1 MDNKILI
8 IIAVVI
14 LFLVFSMRKKPG
26 VSTDAKK
33 AAASNKNKKSAASNK
48 NKKSASAA
56 AKKKK
61 PKNGEEDVPVPE
73 SLVNEQESTEDK
85 DSKLTKKPSEVSSTD
100 RFFMYGPWL
109 TKASEFV
116 DVELI
121 SVDPVDGNIYMLQS
135 GEHVKMVNDAG
146 VAKYY
151 TGKTSDFDRANW
163 NSYTDAQGNYKLRKC
178 NLNCNTG
185 CDESREC
192 VYEKITTGN
201 KFNIKNKGNGY
212 CVHPKDGTGGNNT
225 ELVFNSNC
233 GDNNKINYELLPGG
247 QLQHV
252 ASGRCVHPR
261 GNLEN
266 GTALMLHDICDDRDW
281 IKFDLLKNGLIRHRP
296 SGKCVLPEGGAGA
309 DNGKRLHL
317 WDSCNTSANN
327 NFEFVEYK
335 DTIKNYKKFDN
346 LDYGA
351 GRDLEVIYGDLEK
364 CKQRCNSNK
373 NCVGFTKLKNKDEC
387 YLREKI
393 PEGSTPQA
401 NTNVE
406 GYFDISLQPLIDYAD
421 SYSPFK
427 PVNKFVI
434 KNKRTG
440 NCVHPTG
447 GVPNHR
453 AELLYHPGCGD
464 SDNLTYKLLPD
475 GQLQNVQ
482 SGRCIHPRGN
492 IANGTV
498 LILHDGCNYD
508 HIKFDLLKNGII
520 RHRNSGKCI
529 HADGGKADE
538 NKRLFLWDGCNES
551 ANINHEYIE
560 YQ

>member
-1 MDNKILI
+1 
-8 IIAVVI
+8 
-14 LFLVFSMRKKPG
+14 MRKKPG

-61 PKNGEEDVPVPE
+61 PKNGEEDVPVPDP
-73 SLVNEQESTEDK
+73 LVNEQESTEDK
-85 DSKLTKKPSEVSSTD
+85 DSKLTKKPSEVSSTENYFMYGPWITKEGEYIAVELISVNPTEGNIYMVQAGEHVKMVNDAGEAKYYTGNTSDFDRGNWNSYTDAQRNYKLRKCNATCKTGCIESGNCMTKITKKPSEVSSTD
-100 RFFMYGPWL
+100 RFFMHGPWL

-151 TGKTSDFDRANW
+151 TGNTSDFDRANW

-192 VYEKITTGN
+192 VYDKITTGN

-296 SGKCVLPEGGAGA
+296 SGKCV
-309 DNGKRLHL
+309 
-317 WDSCNTSANN
+317 
-327 NFEFVEYK
+327 
-335 DTIKNYKKFDN
+335 
-346 LDYGA
+346 
-351 GRDLEVIYGDLEK
+351 
-364 CKQRCNSNK
+364 Q
-373 NCVGFTKLKNKDEC
+373 
-387 YLREKI
+387 
-393 PEGSTPQA
+393 
-401 NTNVE
+401 
-406 GYFDISLQPLIDYAD
+406 
-421 SYSPFK
+421 
-427 PVNKFVI
+427 
-434 KNKRTG
+434 
-440 NCVHPTG
+440 
-447 GVPNHR
+447 
-453 AELLYHPGCGD
+453 
-464 SDNLTYKLLPD
+464 
-475 GQLQNVQ
+475 
-482 SGRCIHPRGN
+482 
-492 IANGTV
+492 
-498 LILHDGCNYD
+498 
-508 HIKFDLLKNGII
+508 
-520 RHRNSGKCI
+520 
-529 HADGGKADE
+529 
-538 NKRLFLWDGCNES
+538 
-551 ANINHEYIE
+551 
-560 YQ
+560 